1 MLSDAEEPSLN
12 SFTTQIFLWPGKE
25 ADAPIWRLIPIKAEG
40 VSTPLQQSSET
51 LDSGLPPS
59 YSGDTPGQSSTES
72 QHAESE
78 RDYFGTIVTEVTT
91 TVVTTRKRYR
101 VEDT

>member
-1 MLSDAEEPSLN
+1 MLSDAEKPSLN
-12 SFTTQIFLWPGKE
+12 GFTTQIVLWTVKE
-25 ADAPIWRLIPIKAEG
+25 ADGTIWRLIPIKAEG

-51 LDSGLPPS
+51 PGSGLPPS
-59 YSGDTPGQSSTES
+59 YSGDVPGSSSTQA

-78 RDYFGTIVTEVTT
+78 RDDFGTIVTEV

-101 VEDT
+101 VEDV

>member
-25 ADAPIWRLIPIKAEG
+25 ADAPIWRLVPIKAEG

-78 RDYFGTIVTEVTT
+78 RDDFGTIVTEVTT